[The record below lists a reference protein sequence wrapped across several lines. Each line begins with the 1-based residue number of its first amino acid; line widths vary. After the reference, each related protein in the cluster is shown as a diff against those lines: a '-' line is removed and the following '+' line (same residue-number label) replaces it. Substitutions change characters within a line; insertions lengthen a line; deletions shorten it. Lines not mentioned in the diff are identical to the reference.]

1 MSVVATPYRLLTR
14 RAGPVGLALTAYDIW
29 RRLPK
34 KQRRQI
40 LEVTFKHGPRV
51 AAKMMNSAKQRRRP
65 PK

>member
-1 MSVVATPYRLLTR
+1 MSGVATPFRLLSR

-40 LEVTFKHGPRV
+40 LEATRKHGPRY
-51 AAKMMNSAKQRRRP
+51 AAKLMKGAKQRRRP